1 MVSLKKYI
9 EVSPS
14 LICADLCN
22 LEQEVN
28 TLQKAGMRSLHV
40 DIIDPHFSPSM
51 PIGLSSVEQL
61 KAKSSMDFDVHI
73 MSTDNEFFIKKL
85 VKIKPA
91 SIIFHYESGIHVE
104 KMLQLIKEADIKA
117 GIALNPATPLDV
129 LEYVVE
135 ACDYVLLMLIN
146 PGYADGKNERMVPYA
161 LEKIHH
167 CKEFLKCHNS
177 KAKIIVD
184 GRVSLESIP
193 KLLNAGADVLVAG
206 SKSVFRKENSYAAN
220 YQQVN
225 EIVNNFFKGGKHDE
239 L

>member
-1 MVSLKKYI
+1 MSRNIV
-9 EVSPS
+9 VSPS

-28 TLQKAGMRSLHV
+28 ALEKAGMQSLHV

-61 KAKSSMDFDVHI
+61 KAKSNMEFDVHI
-73 MSTDNEFFIKKL
+73 MSTDNEFFIKEL
-85 VKIKPA
+85 VKMKPA
-91 SIIFHYESGIHVE
+91 SIVFHYESSLHVE
-104 KMLQLIKEADIKA
+104 KMLQLIKEEDIKA

-129 LEYVVE
+129 LEYV
-135 ACDYVLLMLIN
+135 AKDCDYILLMLIN
-146 PGYADGKNERMVPYA
+146 PGYADGKNEKMVPYA
-161 LEKIHH
+161 LEKIRQ

-184 GRVSLESIP
+184 GRVSLEAIP
-193 KLLNAGADVLVAG
+193 KLLSAGADVLVAG
-206 SKSVFRKENSYAAN
+206 SKSIFRKENSYAEN
-220 YQQVN
+220 YKQVN
-225 EIVNNFFKGGKHDE
+225 QIINNSFKGGRVDE